1 MSGARRRAAVLAVAL
16 AAAAAA
22 EKAAFGAQPA
32 NDAPATAAPAAAP
45 VDTSPSAATSAAATP
60 APARATGGT
69 PESLFAAGNAA
80 YEEEHFQEAVAAYQ
94 KVLGF
99 GISDPR
105 VLYNL
110 GNAWFR
116 IGRLGPAILN
126 YERSLRLDPS
136 DREARDNLE
145 LCRGLI
151 RDRVG
156 EPELQYPIRVVKDTL
171 EEVPA
176 PSIAWLFLGCA
187 WAAAA
192 AAAAIPLAR
201 SWIGRRLSAYAL
213 VALGLVAL
221 TVGVALLYRGRQDA
235 APIAIV
241 LEDRIDVRSGPGE
254 ENTILFTVHEGTR
267 VDLHNSLERW
277 VQVSL
282 PNGLSGW
289 VPATAIEKV

>member
-1 MSGARRRAAVLAVAL
+1 MIRRRGCAAVLAAVACATL
-16 AAAAAA
+16 A
-22 EKAAFGAQPA
+22 GT
-32 NDAPATAAPAAAP
+32 PATAA
-45 VDTSPSAATSAAATP
+45 DPSAAAEPPAAGPATAAA
-60 APARATGGT
+60 GT

-80 YEEEHFQEAVAAYQ
+80 YEQERFQEAVADYQ
-94 KVLGF
+94 KVLGY
-99 GISDPR
+99 GVDDPR

-116 IGRLGPAILN
+116 LGRLGPAILN
-126 YERSLRLDPS
+126 YERALRLDPA

-145 LCRGLI
+145 LSRGLI

-171 EEVPA
+171 EEVSTPT
-176 PSIAWLFLGCA
+176 IAWVFLGCL

-192 AAAAIPLAR
+192 AAGGIPVAR
-201 SWIGRRLSAYAL
+201 TWVGRRLLAYAV
-213 VALGLVAL
+213 VAFGLVAL

-235 APIAIV
+235 APVAIV

-289 VPATAIEKV
+289 VPATSVEKV

>member
-1 MSGARRRAAVLAVAL
+1 MITWRRITTGVLAALL
-16 AAAAAA
+16 AAAILGP
-22 EKAAFGAQPA
+22 EWR
-32 NDAPATAAPAAAP
+32 AAAP
-45 VDTSPSAATSAAATP
+45 DGRTP
-60 APARATGGT
+60 D
-69 PESLFAAGNAA
+69 ELFAAGNAA
-80 YEEEHFQEAVAAYQ
+80 YEEERYDDAVAAYQ

-99 GISDPR
+99 GVTDPR

-110 GNAWFR
+110 GNAHFR
-116 IGRLGPAILN
+116 LGRLGPAILN
-126 YERSLRLDPS
+126 YERALRLDPS

-145 LCRGLI
+145 LSRGLI

-156 EPELQYPIRVVKDTL
+156 EPELQYPIRVVKETL
-171 EEVPA
+171 EAIPT
-176 PSIAWLFLGCA
+176 PSIAWVFLVCV

-192 AAAAIPLAR
+192 AAGAIPLAG
-201 SWIGRRLSAYAL
+201 SWIRRRLLGYAT
-213 VALGLVAL
+213 VALGLLAL
-221 TVGVALLYRGRQDA
+221 TAGASLLYRGRQDA

-267 VDLHNSLERW
+267 VELRNNLERW

-289 VPATAIEKV
+289 VPVAALEKV